1 MSIHRLPH
9 LLALAGLAI
18 IPGRAQVQPAEG
30 SAQPVATQPGFDVAS
45 IKLSDP
51 TSTGAEIGISP
62 GGNFFAKG
70 ITVSA
75 LIENSYDVRRFQISG
90 APGWLTTERYD
101 IVTKNDN
108 TGVSEGDLPKMTT
121 GEREVFWERL
131 LVKVQALLADR
142 FQLKLHRET
151 RDLPVYALVVA
162 RTGSKLQVWKDGGAG
177 GPSLSIRRD
186 ESGNTEVVGM
196 RLPLSSLVRVLSRQ
210 AGRTVLD
217 KTGLIDDY
225 DFKMTYAPDLALQ
238 PELAAAGADS
248 LSAGGSGP
256 SLFTALQE
264 QLGLRLDA
272 QKGPVEI
279 LVIDS
284 IERPSGN

>member
-1 MSIHRLPH
+1 MKIRRLPH
-9 LLALAGLAI
+9 LLAMAGLAI
-18 IPGRAQVQPAEG
+18 IPGGAQVQ
-30 SAQPVATQPGFDVAS
+30 SAQGSQPAATQSGFDVAP

-51 TSTGAEIGISP
+51 ASTGSELGISP

-75 LIENSYDVRRFQISG
+75 LIENSYDVRDFQVSG
-90 APGWLTTERYD
+90 APGWLATERYD

-151 RDLPVYALVVA
+151 KDLPVYALVIA
-162 RTGSKLQVWKDGGAG
+162 PTGSKLQVWTEGGTG
-177 GPSLSIRRD
+177 GPSLSVRRD
-186 ESGNTEVVGM
+186 EAGNSEIVGR
-196 RLPLSSLVRVLSRQ
+196 RLPLSSLLRVLSRQ
-210 AGRTVLD
+210 VRRTVLD
-217 KTGLIDDY
+217 KTGLKDDY
-225 DFKMTYAPDLALQ
+225 DFKITYAPDLALQ
-238 PELAAAGADS
+238 PEFAAAEADS
-248 LSAGGSGP
+248 LSAGGGGP
-256 SLFTALQE
+256 SLFTALRE
-264 QLGLRLDA
+264 QLGLRLEA
-272 QKGPVEI
+272 QKGPVEV

-284 IERPSGN
+284 IQRPSGN